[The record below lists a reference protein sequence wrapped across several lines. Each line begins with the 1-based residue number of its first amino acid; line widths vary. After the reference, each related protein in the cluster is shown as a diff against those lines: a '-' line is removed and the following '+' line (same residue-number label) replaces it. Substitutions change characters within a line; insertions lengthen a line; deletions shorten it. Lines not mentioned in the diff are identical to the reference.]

1 MLYMVIERF
10 NGDSVAVYER
20 ARDRGRMLP
29 DGLKYVSSWVT
40 ADFARCFQL
49 METDDASLFDEWI
62 MHWNDLV
69 DFEVLPVR
77 TSEEAMDRRQDL

>member
-10 NGDSVAVYER
+10 NGNSVAVYER